1 MAGSKKLRRYRS
13 WIAAA
18 VLVAVAGAAFYF
30 YRQSQ
35 QVDATTSY
43 TTEKAT
49 VGTISVTVAGT
60 GNIEVDGT
68 TDVYPDVSGEV
79 ATVEVEEGDT
89 VTTGTVL
96 FTLDAASAEAATAR
110 AYASYTQAKQQVSQA
125 EASVVKAQNTL
136 ADLKDRADE
145 PSSTVTSADIS
156 AAAAEVTS
164 AKAGLASAKASRTT
178 AQLDY
183 ADTADAE
190 DDLKVTSPCAGKV
203 YSLDVAV
210 GDTVSTGS
218 SASNNT
224 ATSATGGTGTA
235 TTSTSSSAPVVISP
249 VQPLAVHL
257 TVNEVDIPSLKV
269 GQRADIEFDA
279 LPDLTAT
286 GKVYEIADT
295 GSSSSGVVT
304 FDVWISLDVAD
315 EGLRSGMSAAA
326 TVVTNIA
333 KDALVV
339 SNAAVKTANDGSYY
353 VQVMKD
359 GATDPTNV
367 TVETGLASATQTQIL
382 SGLSEGDVVVT
393 QTIDSTDTSSSS
405 STQGGGGMMV
415 PGMGGGPRD

>member
-1 MAGSKKLRRYRS
+1 MAGSKKLRRYRG

-18 VLVAVAGAAFYF
+18 VLVAVAGAAFVF

-35 QVDATTSY
+35 NVEAPTSY
-43 TTEKAT
+43 TTEAVT
-49 VGTISVTVAGT
+49 TGTISVIVAGT

-68 TDVYPDVSGEV
+68 TDVYPDVSGEI
-79 ATVEVEEGDT
+79 ATIEIEEGDA

-96 FTLDAASAEAATAR
+96 FTLDATSAKAATAK
-110 AYASYTQAKQQVSQA
+110 AYAGYMQAKQQVSQA
-125 EASVVKAQNTL
+125 EASVMRAQNTL

-156 AAAAEVTS
+156 AAAAEVTA

-183 ADTADAE
+183 KDTADAE
-190 DDLKVTSPCAGKV
+190 DDLTVTSPCAGKV
-203 YSLDVAV
+203 YSLDIAV
-210 GDTVSTGS
+210 GDTVSTGGS
-218 SASNNT
+218 SSNN
-224 ATSATGGTGTA
+224 SAASTGGGT
-235 TTSTSSSAPVVISP
+235 TTITASSSSGAPVVISP

-257 TVNEVDIPSLKV
+257 TVNEVDLPSLKV

-279 LPDLTAT
+279 RPDLTAT
-286 GKVYEIADT
+286 GKVYEIADE
-295 GSSSSGVVT
+295 GSNSSGVVT

-315 EGLRSGMSAAA
+315 EALRSGMSAAA

-333 KDALVV
+333 KDALIVPN
-339 SNAAVKTANDGSYY
+339 SAVKTADGGTYY

-359 GATDPTNV
+359 GAAAPTNV

-393 QTIDSTDTSSSS
+393 QTIDSTDTPSS
-405 STQGGGGMMV
+405 QGGGGMMV